1 MITSS
6 AAEALKVLSDDD
18 NIHLVIT
25 DMVMPDIDGVGLA
38 QAIKDKVSAL
48 PVIMLSSI
56 GDETKK
62 KFPDL
67 FSAVLTKPVKQH
79 HLWRSIHTVLTP
91 EKSALPQPE
100 EARKLLDENFAEQF
114 PFRILV
120 AEDNAINQ
128 KLIQRVLNKL
138 GYEIQ
143 IAENGI
149 EVLRMM
155 DSNIYDVILMD
166 VQMPEM
172 GGLETTEK
180 IRKQLSSQP
189 YIVAMTANAM
199 PEDKA
204 ICLNAGMND
213 YLAKPKKMDELIE
226 VLQNAA
232 AV

>member
-1 MITSS
+1 
-6 AAEALKVLSDDD
+6 
-18 NIHLVIT
+18 
-25 DMVMPDIDGVGLA
+25 
-38 QAIKDKVSAL
+38 
-48 PVIMLSSI
+48 
-56 GDETKK
+56 
-62 KFPDL
+62 
-67 FSAVLTKPVKQH
+67 
-79 HLWRSIHTVLTP
+79 
-91 EKSALPQPE
+91 
-100 EARKLLDENFAEQF
+100 
-114 PFRILV
+114 V

-138 GYEIQ
+138 GYEVQ

-172 GGLETTEK
+172 GGLEATEK
-180 IRKQLSSQP
+180 IRRQLCLQP

-199 PEDKA
+199 PEDKG

-213 YLAKPKKMDELIE
+213 YLAKPMKMSELID

-232 AV
+232 AVLREEALSPRKNKTV